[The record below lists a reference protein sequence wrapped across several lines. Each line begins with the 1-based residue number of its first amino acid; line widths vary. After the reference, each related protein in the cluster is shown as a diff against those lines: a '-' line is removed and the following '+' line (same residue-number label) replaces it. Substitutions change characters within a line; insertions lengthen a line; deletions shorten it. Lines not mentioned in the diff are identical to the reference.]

1 MKTGIIGIIG
11 LIIGIALGALLGGT
25 LAPQTPTTVT
35 STVYKTT
42 TATTTY
48 TAERTQTTTV
58 ERVQTTTVTQT
69 ATVTQTVT
77 QAPPSLTA
85 QDINLRKTL
94 GSLVGRYFLGNFP
107 TVAVVSQP
115 NVLCSAL
122 AASAIS
128 AMPPYSSAKLVVY
141 NSTAPETSAA
151 AAASA
156 SAVFL
161 AFGGEEPLPVAD
173 KSLRDFLAALAAR
186 GYRGTLIV
194 HARAWAAT
202 SQFKTV
208 LNDTRISTWVKGL
221 PIYVVLLNAT
231 HVTVA
236 KYNATTGTLTPV
248 RFIDT
253 RTGQVV
259 RAYTDAESLFLRST
273 VGRVA
278 GSLLFQGYGKV
289 AIVTGLDPACVAV
302 SVAAYTASR
311 ANSTRIIVYTTPQ
324 QLAQEIKAYSPDAVF
339 IAFGGD
345 MPSYAISNA
354 TRGVLMALKDAG
366 YRGDVLL
373 HAFVLRATNLLST
386 VLNADLSQW
395 LSQRT
400 VKGIAPDLA
409 NRRVNIVVFRV
420 ADATLQP
427 ANVTTSLLMPDT
439 IADILR
445 RVLSS

>member
-1 MKTGIIGIIG
+1 MKAGLVGVVG
-11 LIIGIALGALLGGT
+11 LIIGIALGALIGGG
-25 LAPQTPTTVT
+25 LSAPEATTV
-35 STVYKTT
+35 VTT
-42 TATTTY
+42 LY
-48 TAERTQTTTV
+48 
-58 ERVQTTTVTQT
+58 QTTTVTTTYTTERLQT
-69 ATVTQTVT
+69 LVQTVTVTQTVT
-77 QAPPSLTA
+77 QTAAPPALGA
-85 QDINLRKTL
+85 QDISLRESL
-94 GSLVGRYFLGNFP
+94 GTLVGRHFLGDFP
-107 TVAVVSQP
+107 SVAVVTQP

-122 AASAIS
+122 AASALS
-128 AMPPYSSAKLVVY
+128 AMPPYSVARLVVY
-141 NSTAPETSAA
+141 NTTAPDASASAA
-151 AAASA
+151 AGA

-186 GYRGTLIV
+186 GYKGSLVV

-208 LNDTRISTWVKGL
+208 LNDTRISAWVKGL

-236 KYNATTGTLTPV
+236 RYNATTGALTPV
-248 RFIDT
+248 RFIDMK
-253 RTGQVV
+253 TGE
-259 RAYTDAESLFLRST
+259 AIKPYTEAESLFLRST

-278 GSLLFQGYGKV
+278 GSILFQGYSKV
-289 AIVTGLDPACVAV
+289 AIVTGMDPACVAL
-302 SVAAYTASR
+302 SAAAYTASR
-311 ANSTRIIVYTTPQ
+311 ANSTKIIVYTTPQ
-324 QLAQEIKAYSPDAVF
+324 QLVQEIKAYSPDAVF

-354 TRGVLMALKDAG
+354 TRGVLTALKDAG

-373 HAFVLRATNLLST
+373 HAFVLRATNMLST
-386 VLNADLSQW
+386 VLDAELSQW
-395 LSQRT
+395 LSQRN

-420 ADATLQP
+420 ADGRLQP
-427 ANVTTSLLMPDT
+427 ANVTMSLPMPDA
-439 IADILR
+439 IADVLR

>member
-1 MKTGIIGIIG
+1 MKAGLVGVVG
-11 LIIGIALGALLGGT
+11 LIIGIALGALFGGG
-25 LAPQTPTTVT
+25 LSAP
-35 STVYKTT
+35 KTT
-42 TATTTY
+42 TVVTTLY
-48 TAERTQTTTV
+48 
-58 ERVQTTTVTQT
+58 QTTTVTTTYTTERLQT
-69 ATVTQTVT
+69 LVQTVTVTQTVT
-77 QAPPSLTA
+77 QTAAPPALRA
-85 QDINLRKTL
+85 QDITLREAL
-94 GSLVGRYFLGNFP
+94 GTLVGRHFLGNFP
-107 TVAVVSQP
+107 SVAVVTQP

-122 AASAIS
+122 AASALS
-128 AMPPYSSAKLVVY
+128 AMPPYSVARLVVY
-141 NSTAPETSAA
+141 NTTAPDASASAA
-151 AAASA
+151 AGA

-186 GYRGTLIV
+186 GYKGSLVV

-208 LNDTRISTWVKGL
+208 LNDTRISAWVKGL

-236 KYNATTGTLTPV
+236 RYNATTGALTPV
-248 RFIDT
+248 RFIDMK
-253 RTGQVV
+253 TGE
-259 RAYTDAESLFLRST
+259 AIKPYTEAESLFLRST

-278 GSLLFQGYGKV
+278 GSILFQGYSKV
-289 AIVTGLDPACVAV
+289 AIVTGMDPACVAL
-302 SVAAYTASR
+302 SAAAYTASR
-311 ANSTRIIVYTTPQ
+311 ANSTKIIVYTTPQ
-324 QLAQEIKAYSPDAVF
+324 QLVQEIKAYSPDAVF

-354 TRGVLMALKDAG
+354 TRGVLTALKDAG

-373 HAFVLRATNLLST
+373 HAFVLRATNMLST
-386 VLNADLSQW
+386 VLDAELSQW
-395 LSQRT
+395 LSQRN

-420 ADATLQP
+420 ADGRLQP
-427 ANVTTSLLMPDT
+427 ANVTTSLPMPDA
-439 IADILR
+439 IADVLR

>member
-1 MKTGIIGIIG
+1 MKAGLVGVVG
-11 LIIGIALGALLGGT
+11 LIIGIALGALIGGG
-25 LAPQTPTTVT
+25 LSAP
-35 STVYKTT
+35 
-42 TATTTY
+42 
-48 TAERTQTTTV
+48 ETTTV
-58 ERVQTTTVTQT
+58 VTTLYQTTTVTTTYTTERLQT
-69 ATVTQTVT
+69 LVQTVTVTQTVT
-77 QAPPSLTA
+77 QTAAPPALRA
-85 QDINLRKTL
+85 QDISLREAL
-94 GSLVGRYFLGNFP
+94 GTLVGRHFLGDFP
-107 TVAVVSQP
+107 SVAVVTQP

-122 AASAIS
+122 AASALS
-128 AMPPYSSAKLVVY
+128 AMPPYSVARLVVY
-141 NSTAPETSAA
+141 NATAPDASASAA
-151 AAASA
+151 AGA

-186 GYRGTLIV
+186 GYKGSLVV

-208 LNDTRISTWVKGL
+208 LNDTRISAWVKGL

-236 KYNATTGTLTPV
+236 RYNATTGALTPV
-248 RFIDT
+248 RFIDVK
-253 RTGQVV
+253 TGE
-259 RAYTDAESLFLRST
+259 AIKPYTEAESLFLRST

-278 GSLLFQGYGKV
+278 GSILFQGYSKV
-289 AIVTGLDPACVAV
+289 AIVTGMDPACVAL
-302 SVAAYTASR
+302 SAAAYTASR
-311 ANSTRIIVYTTPQ
+311 ANSTKIIVYTTPQ
-324 QLAQEIKAYSPDAVF
+324 QLVQEIKAYSPDAVF

-354 TRGVLMALKDAG
+354 TRGVLTALKDAG

-373 HAFVLRATNLLST
+373 HAFVLRATNMLST
-386 VLNADLSQW
+386 VLDAELSQW
-395 LSQRT
+395 LSQRN

-420 ADATLQP
+420 ADGRLQP
-427 ANVTTSLLMPDT
+427 ANVTTFLPMPDA
-439 IADILR
+439 IADVLR